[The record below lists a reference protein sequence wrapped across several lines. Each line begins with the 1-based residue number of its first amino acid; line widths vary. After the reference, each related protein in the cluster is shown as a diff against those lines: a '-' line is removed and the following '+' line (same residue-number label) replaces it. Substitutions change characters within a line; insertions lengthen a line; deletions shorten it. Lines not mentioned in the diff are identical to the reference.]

1 MEEGSSHLR
10 ACQVFT
16 IIEVVVIATLIVIQS
31 DQVPFHRVLKVFLL
45 HEHVRAEDYLV
56 FFGYERPL
64 HESVTV
70 LVPDVQGRLKHEVAR
85 YQAVRYRLVKLV

>member
-1 MEEGSSHLR
+1 MEERSSHLR

-16 IIEVVVIATLIVIQS
+16 IIEIVVIAALIVVQS
-31 DQVPFHRVLKVFLL
+31 DQVPLHRVLKIFLL

-56 FFGYERPL
+56 FLGYERPL

-70 LVPDVQGRLKHEVAR
+70 LVPDMQGRLEHEVAR
-85 YQAVRYRLVKLV
+85 YQAVRYRLVELV